1 MTNAPSP
8 TTDTTMKE
16 KEEILRND
24 RRASTMHGRASADLD
39 LENTGRFAKPHAVIG
54 VDGAPDYP
62 RLPSGPWAD
71 PVQVPPEEP
80 LGYDINEAPIV
91 GEAFELGEAVTPSAL
106 AQGEANTQA
115 SVATQSELA
124 PPNHLVDLA
133 GEGERSIV
141 GLPSND
147 DVAPAPASSKPK
159 PTRRSR

>member
-1 MTNAPSP
+1 MNNP
-8 TTDTTMKE
+8 THRPYRVDATQKE
-16 KEEILRND
+16 KFETLKNDQRVRSGSTFLDHTHSEE
-24 RRASTMHGRASADLD
+24 G
-39 LENTGRFAKPHAVIG
+39 GRFAKPQTIVGSTSEVQYPMA
-54 VDGAPDYP
+54 APNW
-62 RLPSGPWAD
+62 SAD
-71 PVQVPPEEP
+71 PTGVEPP